1 MEAIDLSQ
9 IVWNGYEIAAM
20 LEHDIKLFE
29 RELQR
34 QKNDFED
41 ICFLYLN
48 GYKRKTNQKPFL
60 SRFSSCQQKTK

>member
-1 MEAIDLSQ
+1 MVKIDLSQ
-9 IVWNGYEIAAM
+9 IVWNGYEIATM

-34 QKNDFED
+34 QKDDFED
-41 ICFLYLN
+41 ICFLYIN

-60 SRFSSCQQKTK
+60 NHCEFSQQKIK